1 MANKIVTQARTWL
14 GTKFHHQARVKG
26 VGCDCI
32 GLVVGVACELE
43 LKDKDGNLLSNF
55 DERDYAKEPNGKRLQ
70 KVLDAYLR
78 PIPLQ
83 KIKPGD
89 VLLFRIQHDPQ
100 HVGIVSDYPEG
111 KLGLIHCYAG
121 TGKVVEH
128 RLDDKWLRRVV
139 SAYRFKKSAFK

>member
-1 MANKIVTQARTWL
+1 M
-14 GTKFHHQARVKG
+14 
-26 VGCDCI
+26 
-32 GLVVGVACELE
+32 GVAQELE

-70 KVLDAYLR
+70 DVLGKYLK

-89 VLLFRIQHDPQ
+89 VILFKIQHDPQ
-100 HVGIVSDYPEG
+100 HVGIVSDYPDNN
-111 KLGLIHCYAG
+111 LGLIHCYAG

-128 RLDDKWLRRVV
+128 RLDDKWLQRAVA
-139 SAYRFKKSAFK
+139 AYRFD